1 MWLQQ
6 LLRSLMI
13 QSLCYSRQP
22 LNNSSNHWTHICLL
36 RIVEH
41 LVAPISK
48 CSPERRISLPWGA
61 AEITYNTKL
70 MLPKATIE
78 NRIELSDMYKASSS
92 FSRATSK
99 VYIQGPKLPLCIQKQ
114 GLPKPMTE
122 GCACSEQTLT
132 WIQHRYTISNHSSY
146 KLKHG

>member
-1 MWLQQ
+1 MWFYQ
-6 LLRSLMI
+6 LLKSFMI
-13 QSLCYSRQP
+13 SSLCYSRQP

-36 RIVEH
+36 RMAEH

-48 CSPERRISLPWGA
+48 RPPERRINLPWTA
-61 AEITYNTKL
+61 AEITYDTKL

-78 NRIELSDMYKASSS
+78 NRIELLNKYKASSS

-114 GLPKPMTE
+114 GIPKQMTE
-122 GCACSEQTLT
+122 GCACSNQIL
-132 WIQHRYTISNHSSY
+132 WIPHIIGSKSIKIH
-146 KLKHG
+146 